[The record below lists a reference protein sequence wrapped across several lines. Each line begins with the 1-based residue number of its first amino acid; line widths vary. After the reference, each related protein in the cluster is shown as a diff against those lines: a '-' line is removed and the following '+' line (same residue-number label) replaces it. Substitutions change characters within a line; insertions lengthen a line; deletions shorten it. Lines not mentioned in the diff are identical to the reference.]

1 MTQKKSLS
9 PTLFLVL
16 EFFIL
21 IPSVIFVF
29 GILQLILF
37 KRSFILDVVLP
48 GNAVFQN
55 IFITIISPTIG
66 GFFAYQYLERFKPKG
81 FIALKAKGII
91 FYSIMLVGLVIFYSF
106 FTNIIK

>member
-21 IPSVIFVF
+21 IPSIIFVF
-29 GILQLILF
+29 GILQFIF
-37 KRSFILDVVLP
+37 FQHSSILDVVLP
-48 GNAVFQN
+48 KNAVFQN
-55 IFITIISPTIG
+55 FFITIISPTIG
-66 GFFAYQYLERFKPKG
+66 GLFAYQYLEHFKPRG

-91 FYSIMLVGLVIFYSF
+91 FYSIILVGLVIFYSF
-106 FTNIIK
+106 FTNIIR